1 MNNLPSTNG
10 NGKKTAQT
18 LPDTRMQA
26 AELFIT
32 NFQAREHELENVK
45 ADLAEAR
52 ITIRELEAELEAMKR
67 ERVML
72 ESRATSCLLQRD
84 EAKDSQV
91 ELCTVINSIQRLITG
106 MGIPTLADQA
116 RMHAEATDE
125 GTTDDNR
132 DQ

>member
-18 LPDTRMQA
+18 LPDTRIQA
-26 AELFIT
+26 AELFIS

-84 EAKDSQV
+84 EAKDHQV
-91 ELCTVINSIQRLITG
+91 RLATIINAAQRLFLDAG
-106 MGIPTLADQA
+106 VPTLADQA
-116 RMHAEATDE
+116 EAKAQAEE

-132 DQ
+132 DH

>member
-1 MNNLPSTNG
+1 
-10 NGKKTAQT
+10 
-18 LPDTRMQA
+18 MQA

-84 EAKDSQV
+84 QAKDSQV
-91 ELCTVINSIQRLITG
+91 ELATVINSIQRLITG
-106 MGIPTLADQA
+106 MGVPTLADQA

-125 GTTDDNR
+125 GMADENR
-132 DQ
+132 DR

>member
-1 MNNLPSTNG
+1 MNNLPTTNG

-45 ADLAEAR
+45 ADLTEAR
-52 ITIRELEAELEAMKR
+52 ITIRELETEVEGLKR

-84 EAKDSQV
+84 EAKDHQV
-91 ELCTVINSIQRLITG
+91 RLATIINAAQRLFLDAG
-106 MGIPTLADQA
+106 VPTLAEQA
-116 RMHAEATDE
+116 AARTQAEEVEAGE
-125 GTTDDNR
+125 GA
-132 DQ
+132 